1 MDISIK
7 ILKALSDKNRL
18 RIFLALKNYDELC
31 VCEIT
36 ELLKVSGATVSK
48 HLNILVNAN
57 ILNSRKDGRWVYYK
71 INNEGKQLE
80 GIFEWIENQM
90 ENTDEILEDKISLQK
105 IKKCNPEDICRKQRG
120 SKCCP

>member
-18 RIFLALKNYDELC
+18 RIFLALRIYDELC
-31 VCEIT
+31 ACEIT
-36 ELLKVSGATVSK
+36 ELLQVSGATVSK

-71 INNEGKQLE
+71 INNKDKKLE

-90 ENTDEILEDKISLQK
+90 GNTDEILEDKISLQK
-105 IKKCNPEDICRKQRG
+105 IKECNPEDICRKQRG
-120 SKCCP
+120 SKCC